1 MSTARSSRRGGGVIL
16 AALVAPLLL
25 VAVVAA
31 REDPEREMREIA
43 AGLRCP
49 VCQNLSVADS
59 PSEMAQEMRALI
71 LDQLRAGK
79 SREEI
84 RAYFV
89 SKYGEWILLSP
100 TPKGFA
106 LLVWVLPG
114 LGLLAALAGAVT
126 ALRRWTRRES
136 TASLPVD
143 ESAIARV
150 RAVVQ
155 RDDLST
161 LTAEE
166 ARLVEGLRELEF
178 DHRAGKL
185 SARDYEELR
194 SLYEV
199 KAAAALVAAE
209 EARERSRVIKE
220 APIPVAAEG
229 RTARSRTWRLATA
242 ALFLV
247 AFGAAIGFF
256 LPRAV
261 RPRGAESITGDFLT
275 GTQAEVRSRELPA
288 LLEEGRQA
296 MEARDFNRAIDL
308 FTRVLKAEPNQPIA
322 HASLGLILHM
332 AGHPDKSLQS
342 FDRALAIDPTL
353 PQALWGKGLVLDEA
367 MGNTGEA
374 IRLWESLLAQ
384 EISKEDRNHVLS
396 VLAQARERLT
406 AKRPQVQSS
415 TR

>member
-1 MSTARSSRRGGGVIL
+1 MSTVRSSDRLLKKAHLLRRLSSEGASGPLPNLPQSLRERSSRSNGGSGRSSLQRTSKYVSLLASSPPCIWTFLSSLRLTGVFHYRGKRWGVWIL

-31 REDPEREMREIA
+31 RGDSEREMREIA

-59 PSEMAQEMRALI
+59 PSEMAQEMRGLV

-126 ALRRWTRRES
+126 ALRRWTRRKS
-136 TASLPVD
+136 TPSLPVD

-150 RAVVQ
+150 RAAVQ
-155 RDDLST
+155 NDDPSAM
-161 LTAEE
+161 TAEE

-229 RTARSRTWRLATA
+229 RTARSLDP
-242 ALFLV
+242 V
-247 AFGAAIGFF
+247 ACIN
-256 LPRAV
+256 P
-261 RPRGAESITGDFLT
+261 
-275 GTQAEVRSRELPA
+275 
-288 LLEEGRQA
+288 
-296 MEARDFNRAIDL
+296 MN
-308 FTRVLKAEPNQPIA
+308 VLHNE
-322 HASLGLILHM
+322 
-332 AGHPDKSLQS
+332 
-342 FDRALAIDPTL
+342 
-353 PQALWGKGLVLDEA
+353 
-367 MGNTGEA
+367 
-374 IRLWESLLAQ
+374 
-384 EISKEDRNHVLS
+384 
-396 VLAQARERLT
+396 
-406 AKRPQVQSS
+406 
-415 TR
+415 

>member
-1 MSTARSSRRGGGVIL
+1 VWIL
-16 AALVAPLLL
+16 ATLVAPLLL
-25 VAVVAA
+25 VAAA
-31 REDPEREMREIA
+31 TARQDLEREMREIA

-59 PSEMAQEMRALI
+59 PSEMAQEMRGLI
-71 LDQLRAGK
+71 LDQLSAGK

-126 ALRRWTRRES
+126 ALRRWSRRES

-150 RAVVQ
+150 RAAVQ
-155 RDDLST
+155 NDDLST
-161 LTAEE
+161 MTAEE

-178 DHRAGKL
+178 DYRAGKL
-185 SARDYEELR
+185 SAHDYEELR
-194 SLYEV
+194 TLYETR
-199 KAAAALVAAE
+199 AAAALVAARQRKE
-209 EARERSRVIKE
+209 QSRASEKPSV
-220 APIPVAAEG
+220 PVAGNKRAPAP
-229 RTARSRTWRLATA
+229 RVWRLAA
-242 ALFLV
+242 AAIFLL

-256 LPRAV
+256 LPQSV

-275 GTQAEVRSRELPA
+275 GTQGEVRSQDMPA
-288 LLEEGRQA
+288 LLEQGQQA
-296 MEARDFNRAIDL
+296 MEARDYKRALDL
-308 FTRVLKAEPNQPIA
+308 FTRALKANPNQPIA
-322 HASLGLILHM
+322 HANLGLILHM

-342 FDRALAIDPTL
+342 FDRALAIEPAL
-353 PQALWGKGLVLDEA
+353 PQALWGKGLVLYES
-367 MGNTGEA
+367 MGKTGEA
-374 IRLWESLLAQ
+374 IRLWEMLLAQ
-384 EISKEDRNHVLS
+384 EISKEDREHVVS
-396 VLAQARERLT
+396 VLAQARKRLT
-406 AKRPQVQSS
+406 AKRPQGQSL